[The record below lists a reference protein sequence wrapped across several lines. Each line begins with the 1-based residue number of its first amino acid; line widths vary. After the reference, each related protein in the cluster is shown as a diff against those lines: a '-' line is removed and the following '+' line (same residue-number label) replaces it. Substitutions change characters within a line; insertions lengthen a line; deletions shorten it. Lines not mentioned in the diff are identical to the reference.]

1 VRSPA
6 EFLDDHIP
14 GAINVPVVN
23 DRELAE
29 FDAKAQ
35 ADLEAAELAGVA
47 AATRNI
53 QIQMTNELVSTGADV
68 EYLIYSRCGGMRS
81 RLFAAAL
88 RRRGVIFDVL
98 PGGWR
103 AYRRWVQRSIVRGWR
118 PVRLRVLCGPTGSG
132 QNRLL
137 NALDDAGEQVVNLR
151 SMAARHRPWKGWC
164 AVSSRH
170 RDSSIASVD
179 VCASSIPPGPSGS
192 KRSANG
198 SAACLCRRA
207 SSPLAALTAG
217 VLDAPISERVIR
229 WREEHPAIKFAK
241 PDSLLTNPTGSS
253 AIAGCS
259 SRQRI
264 TRSEIGAS

>member
-1 VRSPA
+1 MTTSPR
-6 EFLDDHIP
+6 DQR
-14 GAINVPVVN
+14 PVVN

-103 AYRRWVQRSIVRGWR
+103 AYRRWVRQHCSRWRASTTNRS
-118 PVRLRVLCGPTGSG
+118 PVRPTGSG

-151 SMAARHRPWKGWC
+151 SMACQAPPLEGC
-164 AVSSRH
+164 A
-170 RDSSIASVD
+170 
-179 VCASSIPPGPSGS
+179 
-192 KRSANG
+192 RSA
-198 SAACLCRRA
+198 AVTETVR
-207 SSPLAALTAG
+207 
-217 VLDAPISERVIR
+217 
-229 WREEHPAIKFAK
+229 
-241 PDSLLTNPTGSS
+241 
-253 AIAGCS
+253 
-259 SRQRI
+259 
-264 TRSEIGAS
+264 